1 MHRTICLGPVLS
13 HVQYW
18 RIKVLLPV
26 VQRLFAIQESRNA
39 KSSKRRRRSFRPKPR
54 FTRVAWYKV
63 GGGTMERNLAFL
75 RLLKVSNW
83 HNLSLGALFPYIPDF
98 VSRLETKS
106 LIRTNK
112 TYVFGTSTF
121 MIDSA
126 FVVRAQSFTSLVMK
140 IFGNAVY

>member
-1 MHRTICLGPVLS
+1 
-13 HVQYW
+13 
-18 RIKVLLPV
+18 
-26 VQRLFAIQESRNA
+26 
-39 KSSKRRRRSFRPKPR
+39 
-54 FTRVAWYKV
+54 
-63 GGGTMERNLAFL
+63 MERNLAFL